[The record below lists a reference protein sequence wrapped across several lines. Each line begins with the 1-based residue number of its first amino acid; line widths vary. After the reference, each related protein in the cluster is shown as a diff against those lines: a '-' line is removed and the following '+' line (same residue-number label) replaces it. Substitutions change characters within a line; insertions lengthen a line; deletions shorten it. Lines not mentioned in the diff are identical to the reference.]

1 MGKGMLDTSKRL
13 KRKPN
18 PVVADQVDRNGL
30 NNIDRILA
38 NSGNESVKIGVR
50 SKTER
55 ATIKVDNHT
64 RNILTA
70 LVNIGRFDSQK
81 DAVEKL
87 CNREIEDMD
96 DEERKRFDFI
106 LDTLELK
113 DYTKQQRRK

>member
-1 MGKGMLDTSKRL
+1 MLKKEKSL
-13 KRKPN
+13 ERKPN
-18 PVVADQVDRNGL
+18 PVIVNQVDRNEL
-30 NNIDRILA
+30 NNNIDKILA
-38 NSGNESVKIGVR
+38 NSGNKPNQIGVR

-87 CNREIEDMD
+87 CYREIEEME

-113 DYTKQQRRK
+113 DYTKQQRRN